1 MSRKLS
7 LLGVAVC
14 LMVCATARADF
25 KYVQTT
31 QITGGA
37 MASMMKGLGVFSK
50 SARQATKPTPTTTY
64 VKGNHLRTDNAD
76 GTYQIIDLD
85 GRRFIQV
92 DPNHQTYSIM
102 TFEQM
107 RQAMERMEQQLKQ
120 KQAEAKNSQN
130 GDQNPQVTMTPKIQ
144 ISATGKTQSI
154 LGQETQEML
163 VKMDLEMQST
173 DAQHGTQSG
182 TLSTEVDEWL
192 APSIIGYHEVSDF
205 YKKMATEIGWAPHS
219 FGMDPR
225 MTKSLVEMNKSGKIP
240 VGLPMMSTVSMLMPP
255 GQGNQPNQANQQQQQ
270 QQENQQNS
278 SSGIGDAMNPSGAA
292 VKALGGMFARRRKK
306 KQEEDRQAA
315 GPQAAPPP
323 PNSLMTIT
331 SRVTSFSTD
340 SLDDSLFQIPAGF
353 NQVQSTAAQSLQGR
367 TH

>member
-1 MSRKLS
+1 MIRKLS
-7 LLGVAVC
+7 LLSVVIC
-14 LMVCATARADF
+14 LVVCATGRADF

-50 SARQATKPTPTTTY
+50 SARQATKPMASTTY
-64 VKGNHLRTDNAD
+64 VKNNHLRTDNAD

-85 GRRFIQV
+85 GRRFIQI
-92 DPNHQTYSIM
+92 DPNHQTYSVI

-107 RQAMERMEQQLKQ
+107 RQAMEQMEQQLKQ

-130 GDQNPQVTMTPKIQ
+130 GDQNAQVTVTPKIE

-182 TLSTEVDEWL
+182 TLSTEMDEWL

-205 YKKMATEIGWAPHS
+205 YKKMATEIGWTPHTA

-225 MTKSLVEMNKSGKIP
+225 MVKSMVELNKSGKIP
-240 VGLPMMSTVSMLMPP
+240 VGLPMLSTVSMLGAP
-255 GQGNQPNQANQQQQQ
+255 QGDQTASQQQQPQ
-270 QQENQQNS
+270 QQDQQQS
-278 SSGIGDAMNPSGAA
+278 SSGLSSAMNPSGAA

-306 KQEEDRQAA
+306 QQEQENQNAS
-315 GPQAAPPP
+315 APPATVP
-323 PNSLMTIT
+323 KNSLMSIT
-331 SRVTSFSTD
+331 SEVTSFSTD

-353 NQVQSTAAQSLQGR
+353 NQVQSNPNQTLQGR